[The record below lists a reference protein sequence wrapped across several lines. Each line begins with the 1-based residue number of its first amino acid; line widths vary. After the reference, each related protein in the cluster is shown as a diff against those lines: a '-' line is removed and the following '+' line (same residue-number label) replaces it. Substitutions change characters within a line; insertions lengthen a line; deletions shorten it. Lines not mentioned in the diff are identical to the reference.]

1 MEQTGRP
8 IGSLWAA
15 YESGLGLPDAPT
27 TTLLR
32 VAADLVAQ
40 ALAHDRVEE
49 ETRRAEI
56 AQQSDALKSALLESV
71 SHDLR
76 TPLASIRASAGTL
89 MDPDLV
95 LDPAEVRASAAS
107 IDREAQRLNRLVG
120 NLLDLGRIEA
130 GVLRVAED
138 ALDLED
144 VVSGAI
150 SLVEARAGLRRI
162 EVVGDEGA
170 VVGDPILLEEA
181 LVNLLDNA
189 IRHTPEGSA
198 IRIST
203 GPGDGPGMARLTVE
217 DSGPGVPDEAL
228 PRIFDRFFRAG
239 GGRRSPGTGMGIG
252 LAVVRGFVE
261 AMGGQVGARRSA
273 LGGLAIDVDLRA
285 AEIPVAVDAGS

>member
-1 MEQTGRP
+1 
-8 IGSLWAA
+8 
-15 YESGLGLPDAPT
+15 
-27 TTLLR
+27 
-32 VAADLVAQ
+32 
-40 ALAHDRVEE
+40 
-49 ETRRAEI
+49 
-56 AQQSDALKSALLESV
+56 
-71 SHDLR
+71 
-76 TPLASIRASAGTL
+76 

-95 LDPAEVRASAAS
+95 MDPAEVRTSAAS

-130 GVLRVAED
+130 GVLRAAED

-189 IRHTPEGSA
+189 IRHAPEGSA
-198 IRIST
+198 IRVST
-203 GPGDGPGMARLTVE
+203 GPGAGPGLARVTIE

-228 PRIFDRFFRAG
+228 PRIFDRFFRAS
-239 GGRRSPGTGMGIG
+239 GGRRSAGTGMGIG

-261 AMGGQVGARRSA
+261 AMGGQVSARRSE

>member
-1 MEQTGRP
+1 MEQAGRP

-15 YESGLGLPDAPT
+15 YEPGNSLPDAPT

-89 MDPDLV
+89 MDPDLA

-120 NLLDLGRIEA
+120 NLLDLSRIEA

-170 VVGDPILLEEA
+170 VIGDPILLEEA

-203 GPGDGPGMARLTVE
+203 GRGAGPGMARLTVE

-239 GGRRSPGTGMGIG
+239 SRRSPGTGMGIG

-261 AMGGQVGARRSA
+261 AMGGLVGARRSA

-285 AEIPVAVDAGS
+285 AVIPVAADAGS